1 MVLAW
6 ALIIGAI
13 VVGTVVGLII
23 ANGNKKIF
31 ESGVANK
38 NRPYDFYEQVH
49 TFKTIVPDL
58 DTMLNV
64 LDRGILSQEGISI
77 SKGTNSLVFK
87 NSAGTFTASIKAA
100 GNSKIEGV
108 QLYKFS
114 LNQWKER
121 NGIIEM
127 SARMDSNVLLTAI
140 EKAFLML
147 DFNAVVERTYATDLK
162 TKSSFF

>member
-1 MVLAW
+1 MVT
-6 ALIIGAI
+6 AI
-13 VVGTVVGLII
+13 VVII
-23 ANGNKKIF
+23 LGVSVAIGIAIAKGNNKLF
-31 ESGVANK
+31 DSGAANK
-38 NRPYDFYEQVH
+38 SRAYDFYEQEH
-49 TFKTIVPDL
+49 TFKTIVPNL
-58 DTMLNV
+58 DKMLNA

-77 SKGTNSLVFK
+77 SISKGANNLVFR

-100 GNSKIEGV
+100 GDSKNEGV
-108 QLYKFS
+108 HLYKFRV
-114 LNQWKER
+114 NQWKER

-147 DFNAVVERTYATDLK
+147 DFNAVVERTYVTDIK